1 MELLEV
7 LEKRRSIR
15 QYTGEAI
22 PDEKLQKILAA
33 GLLSPSSRGIRP
45 WELIV
50 VREKEILK
58 EMSECRIGSAKM
70 LANASAAIVV
80 VADEGKSD
88 VWTEDCSIVMSNMHL
103 MADSLDIGSCWIQGR
118 LREAPDGRST
128 EDYLRNILGYPE
140 EIRLEAVLS
149 LGIPAVNPERYS
161 LDDIQE
167 SKVHYEKYG
176 NIGVL

>member
-103 MADSLDIGSCWIQGR
+103 MADSLGVGSCWIQGR
-118 LREAPDGRST
+118 LRTAADGRTT
-128 EDYLRNILGYPE
+128 EEYLRECLGFPE
-140 EIRLEAVLS
+140 NLRLEAILS
-149 LGIPAVNPERYS
+149 LGMPAKHAPGYELS
-161 LDDIQE
+161 DLHTE
-167 SKVHYEKYG
+167 KVHYEKY
-176 NIGVL
+176 